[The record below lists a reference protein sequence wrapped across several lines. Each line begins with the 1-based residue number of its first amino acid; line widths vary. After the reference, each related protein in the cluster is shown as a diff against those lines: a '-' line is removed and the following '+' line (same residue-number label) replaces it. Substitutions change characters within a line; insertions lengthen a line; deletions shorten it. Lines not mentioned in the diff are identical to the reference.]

1 MPRKRRNTENRGHP
15 TGWRWKKNRWRY
27 RVPPGQEA
35 LWDGKGEYVLGRTL
49 VEAYKT
55 WTIRVP
61 HGDESTI
68 ADLLDR
74 YSHQVVPTKAARTQ
88 KGNNESIVR
97 LRQVFG
103 HMPIEALKP
112 VHVYG
117 YLDKRSSHPTSANR
131 DVEVL
136 SHAYTIAIRWGL
148 VEDHPIK
155 GKVVSHSERPRDRYV
170 KDWELV
176 EALRVANATVRAYIG
191 VKLLTGLRRADIL
204 SLRVADLMADGIHVK
219 PRKTANT
226 TGTRLV
232 IAWSDALRKAVDEAM
247 AIRPRPRVVPI
258 GAHLFNTRRG
268 EPYIKPDGSANAFD
282 SMWQRFM
289 DKALRETSL
298 QDRFQERDLRAKTA
312 SDMPLELAS
321 ALLGHADA
329 RITQRVYRRRPD
341 VVKPLK

>member
-1 MPRKRRNTENRGHP
+1 MPGKRNSLNVGHP
-15 TGWRWKKNRWRY
+15 TGWRFKANRWRY
-27 RVPPGQEA
+27 RVPPGQEE
-35 LWDGKGEYVLGRTL
+35 LWDGKKEFVLGRTL
-49 VEAYKT
+49 VEAYRT
-55 WTIRVP
+55 WSARVQP
-61 HGDESTI
+61 HGDEHTI

-74 YSHQVVPTKAARTQ
+74 YSHQVIPTKAARTQ

-97 LRQVFG
+97 LLQVFG

-136 SHAYTIAIRWGL
+136 SHAFTKAIEWGL
-148 VEDHPIK
+148 TEVHPTK
-155 GKVVSHSERPRDRYV
+155 GKVISHSERPRERYV
-170 KDWELV
+170 EDWELV
-176 EALRVANATVRAYIG
+176 EALRVANKTVRAYIG
-191 VKLLTGLRRADIL
+191 VKLLTGLRRADVL
-204 SLRVADLMADGIHVK
+204 SLRVADLMADGIHVL
-219 PRKTANT
+219 PRKTART
-226 TGTRLV
+226 TRKRL
-232 IAWSDALRKAVDEAM
+232 IIEWTDALHQAINEAL
-247 AIRPRPRVVPI
+247 ASRPRPRVVPI
-258 GAHLFNTRRG
+258 ASFVFCTRRG
-268 EPYIKPDGSANAFD
+268 ESYIKPDGSANAFD